1 MIERK
6 KVRVIGEWIMEYDV
20 DNVDVEYDYKHELR
34 EVAVNMVVDEIE
46 ERVSHAK
53 WTVDIVEEDE
63 S

>member
-53 WTVDIVEEDE
+53 WTADIVEEAK
-63 S
+63 

>member
-20 DNVDVEYDYKHELR
+20 DNVDAEYDYKHELR
-34 EVAVNMVVDEIE
+34 EVAVNMVVDEME

-53 WTVDIVEEDE
+53 WTVDIVDE
-63 S
+63 AE